1 MTAAHLQRR
10 QREAAEA
17 WSLESGQ
24 AVVVGS
30 GAPIHVPGR
39 ADRTYPFYAHSEY
52 LYLTDRERPEAVLA
66 FDPVDGWSD
75 FVPAP
80 TAEEH
85 LWSGAPAAEPGLS
98 TDDLPGWLEAR
109 RGARIANL
117 GAPVPGIESDAGLEA
132 DVRYALNRIRRVK
145 DEVEIERMRQ
155 AERATRAGFAT
166 AAALIAPGVSERQ
179 LQVEIEAAFLRNG
192 ADRLAYE
199 TIVGGGPNSAV
210 LHFMPSERAL
220 EDGDLVLID
229 AGAEFRGYASDVT
242 RTYPASGSF
251 TPEQQAVHSVVA
263 AALAAAIERC
273 APGTEWLDVHAV
285 AARVIAE
292 GLADFGVLR
301 GDPGTLVESGAV
313 ALFFPHGIGHMV
325 GLGVRDA
332 GEVLRG
338 REGTRP
344 GFPRVRIDLP
354 LEPGHCVTVEPGIY
368 FVPALLQD
376 EERRRAHADAVDWDR
391 VDRLLGFGGIRIE
404 HDVLITDAGCEV
416 LTAGIPIL

>member
-1 MTAAHLQRR
+1 MTAHLERR

-17 WSLESGQ
+17 WGLKSGQ

-39 ADRTYPFYAHSEY
+39 ADRTYRFYAHSEY
-52 LYLTDRERPEAVLA
+52 LYLTDRERPGAMLA
-66 FDPVDGWSD
+66 FDPDDGWSD

-80 TAEEH
+80 TVEEQ
-85 LWSGAPAAEPGLS
+85 LWSGAPATEPGLS

-109 RGARIANL
+109 RGSRIANL
-117 GAPVPGIESDAGLEA
+117 GAPVPGVESDAELEA
-132 DVRYALNRIRRVK
+132 GVRSALNRIRRVK
-145 DEVEIERMRQ
+145 DEVEIERMRR
-155 AERATRAGFAT
+155 AEQATRAGFAT
-166 AAALIAPGVSERQ
+166 AVELIAPGVSERA
-179 LQVEIEAAFLRNG
+179 LQIEIEAAFLRNG
-192 ADRLAYE
+192 ADALAYE

-210 LHFMPSERAL
+210 LHFAPSARAFAH
-220 EDGDLVLID
+220 GDLVLID

-251 TPEQQAVHSVVA
+251 TPDQAALHGVVA
-263 AALAAAIERC
+263 AALTTAIEHC

-313 ALFFPHGIGHMV
+313 TLFFPHGIGHMV

-332 GEVLRG
+332 GEVLPG

-344 GFPRVRIDLP
+344 GFPRVRVDLP

-376 EERRRAHADAVDWDR
+376 GERRRRHADTVDWDR
-391 VDRLLGFGGIRIE
+391 VDRMLGFGGIRIE
-404 HDVLITDAGCEV
+404 HDVLVTDSGCEV
-416 LTAGIPIL
+416 LTAGVPIL